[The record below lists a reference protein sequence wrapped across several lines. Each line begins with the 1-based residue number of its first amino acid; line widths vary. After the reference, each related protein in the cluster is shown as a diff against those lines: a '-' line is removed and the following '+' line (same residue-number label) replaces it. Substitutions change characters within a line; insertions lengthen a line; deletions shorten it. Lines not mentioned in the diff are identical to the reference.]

1 MNTYDYQKKGIILI
15 FVLIAGFFLISRPV
29 MAEEEPPTVRLVLL
43 YTPTCE
49 GCENL
54 LSVLPGILDP
64 YGSQVELIALD
75 ISQKVNEP
83 AAGLLLE
90 SFEMEN
96 YQGPILLFSNNA
108 KLIGAQ
114 TIQDNLASL
123 IDHYLEQGGLEF
135 PWEISEESQIP
146 RISTIWI
153 VIGIGSLLVG
163 SYVFLKSQSRTRTQK
178 RKRRREQD
186 AVLKQGEQ
194 TTNQFQQLQ
203 YSREGQENR
212 EEEKSTQR
220 DIGPLL
226 GALIGYDKGPTDL
239 LSKVQRIL
247 FWKDKRSGDDSI
259 GDAYGYLA
267 KLSKTIKK
275 NVFLKSQSRTRTQ
288 KRKRR
293 REQDSVPKQGEHTTN
308 QFQQLQYSR
317 EGQENRVEE
326 KSTQRDIGSL
336 LGALIGYDKGPTDLL
351 SEAQRILFWKDKRS
365 VDDSIH
371 DAYGYLAKLLRTIT
385 KVEGVRPLA
394 KYHKVVSYQSAY
406 YNCSKPVSEGDQ
418 VRVIETGWMRGDEV
432 LKKAEVEKLS
442 QGQGGY
448 DG

>member
-1 MNTYDYQKKGIILI
+1 
-15 FVLIAGFFLISRPV
+15 

-212 EEEKSTQR
+212 VEEKSTQR

-239 LSKVQRIL
+239 LSKV
-247 FWKDKRSGDDSI
+247 
-259 GDAYGYLA
+259 
-267 KLSKTIKK
+267 
-275 NVFLKSQSRTRTQ
+275 
-288 KRKRR
+288 
-293 REQDSVPKQGEHTTN
+293 
-308 QFQQLQYSR
+308 
-317 EGQENRVEE
+317 
-326 KSTQRDIGSL
+326 
-336 LGALIGYDKGPTDLL
+336 
-351 SEAQRILFWKDKRS
+351 QRILFWKDKRS